1 MQKEVFRMTQQSEK
15 LLEKFQKAKWMV
27 EQQAKAVERELGGQY
42 EDHYKR
48 TNPKKQPQY
57 RKNGL

>member
-1 MQKEVFRMTQQSEK
+1 MTQQSEK